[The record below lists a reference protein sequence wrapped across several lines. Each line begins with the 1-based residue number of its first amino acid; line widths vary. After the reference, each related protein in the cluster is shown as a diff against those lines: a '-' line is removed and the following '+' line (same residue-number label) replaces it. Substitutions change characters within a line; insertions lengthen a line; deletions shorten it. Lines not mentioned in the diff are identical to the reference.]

1 MLCQLG
7 IPLPLTFSY
16 LGPISYIPQCVML
29 YLVYAVARALM
40 VLRLKMKI
48 IYCQILGKFGHEL
61 MFSFHPICI

>member
-1 MLCQLG
+1 
-7 IPLPLTFSY
+7 
-16 LGPISYIPQCVML
+16 ML